1 MKKQL
6 DLDFLENHK
15 VLKYLQEK
23 GVRHTSIIESPE
35 NVKNPYLNQGSHP
48 DIVERVWDKLGKNLP
63 LDCKQLV
70 YGTPCLLNP
79 INGIIFVI
87 CNGTQYNLRLTR
99 KDFLVAMETGLK
111 TATKWSN
118 GKIMDSVEQLGENW
132 IFGGWKDL
140 EKEWVEN
147 YFNESNQ

>member
-79 INGIIFVI
+79 VNGIIFVI
-87 CNGTQYNLRLTR
+87 YYSLARNYSFSYYNIRILRE
-99 KDFLVAMETGLK
+99 ETIQHQG
-111 TATKWSN
+111 
-118 GKIMDSVEQLGENW
+118 
-132 IFGGWKDL
+132 
-140 EKEWVEN
+140 
-147 YFNESNQ
+147 